1 MDRGYQVK
9 SKYMLNRKLIKN
21 YNLLIV
27 ISYKTSIFFFKFSDN
42 ELVFL
47 DSQGGL
53 SILDVGTLNQSQIVN
68 NIVFVSIKYNL
79 LFFLG
84 VKA

>member
-68 NIVFVSIKYNL
+68 NIVFVSTKYNL
-79 LFFLG
+79 LFFHG
-84 VKA
+84 V